1 LFKERSVKQ
10 LRTAKGTVTA
20 MTTTDVVDHVDEHP
34 GKPARRE
41 VVCKLFGD
49 RIDGFVCM
57 LRKKALAACEEPSC
71 KGCSLFPALIAF
83 HGPLRGA
90 LCTGRGKSDQVAITG
105 ALINSAVEG
114 SVVDE

>member
-1 LFKERSVKQ
+1 VKQ

-71 KGCSLFPALIAF
+71 KGSSLFPALIAF